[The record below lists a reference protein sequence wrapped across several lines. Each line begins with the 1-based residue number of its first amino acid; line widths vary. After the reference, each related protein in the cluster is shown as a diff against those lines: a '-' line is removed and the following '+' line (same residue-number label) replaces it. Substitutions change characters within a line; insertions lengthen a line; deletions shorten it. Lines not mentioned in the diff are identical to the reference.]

1 MWTSEAP
8 VYPARAWAV
17 ESLTW
22 ADRPFTWDLNG
33 QGCQGQGFFGHFA
46 CVFMGAIEWWGN
58 WMKLSHALAGWT
70 LMCWQTKEVHIYIYI
85 YMDWASQRVPKSMSA
100 STGFS
105 LTGDWPWFTPQ
116 RPAWTDRN
124 CNLEIQVVSRM
135 NGRTPQGTTLTLP
148 SFSLRLGLWTK
159 SPTVEIPELTPKA

>member
-22 ADRPFTWDLNG
+22 ADRPFTWDLKG
-33 QGCQGQGFFGHFA
+33 QGCQGQGFFGHF
-46 CVFMGAIEWWGN
+46 CVCVHGCDWMMRKLNEIESCTGWLN
-58 WMKLSHALAGWT
+58 FDVLANKGGT
-70 LMCWQTKEVHIYIYI
+70 YLYI

-135 NGRTPQGTTLTLP
+135 NGRTPQGTTLTLQ